1 MRDKSSISSSLDI
14 LQQNLETT
22 ARVAEWARL
31 VGFECPKKFA
41 RQFLRYYSIRPQ
53 TYLKYVRLKNI
64 SKDLRNETKTNFE
77 VARKYGIPDEIALNK
92 FINYHL
98 NCSPT
103 DLKCMPQ
110 NQLEEKV
117 EKIGSKIR

>member
-1 MRDKSSISSSLDI
+1 MREKNRISTSVDVLNK
-14 LQQNLETT
+14 NLEKT

-31 VGFECPKKFA
+31 MGYDCPKKFA
-41 RQFLRYYSIRPQ
+41 RNFLRHYTIRPQ

-64 SKDLRNETKTNFE
+64 SRDLRNSEKSNFE

-117 EKIGSKIR
+117 EKFGSKIR